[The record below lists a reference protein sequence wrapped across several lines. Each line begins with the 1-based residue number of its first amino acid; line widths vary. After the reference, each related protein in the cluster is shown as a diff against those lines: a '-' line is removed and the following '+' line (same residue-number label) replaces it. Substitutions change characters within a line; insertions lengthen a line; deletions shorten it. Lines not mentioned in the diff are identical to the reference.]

1 MAGPVGRTR
10 DRATLGA
17 MSTARWRVL
26 YDEGCGFCRWC
37 VGVLLALDRRHE
49 LRPVAIGSHEGAM
62 LLGDLDERAR
72 RDSWHLVDPQGR
84 RTSAGAAVAPLL
96 DLLPAGAPAAAV
108 ARALPG
114 PVERTYRLVARNR
127 ATVGR
132 LVGDGGRAW
141 AERRIARRA

>member
-1 MAGPVGRTR
+1 
-10 DRATLGA
+10 

-37 VGVLLALDRRHE
+37 MGVLLALDRRHA
-49 LRPVAIGSHEGAM
+49 LRPVAIGSSEGAM

-84 RTSAGAAVAPLL
+84 RTSAGEAVAPVLG
-96 DLLPAGAPAAAV
+96 LLPAGGPAAAV

-114 PVERTYRLVARNR
+114 PVERAYRLVASNR
-127 ATVGR
+127 GTAGR
-132 LVGDGGRAW
+132 LLGDGARAR
-141 AERRIARRA
+141 ARRRIARRA

>member
-1 MAGPVGRTR
+1 
-10 DRATLGA
+10 

-26 YDEGCGFCRWC
+26 YDERCGFCRWC
-37 VGVLLALDRRHE
+37 VGVLLALDRRHA
-49 LRPVAIGSHEGAM
+49 LRPVPIGSSEGAM
-62 LLGDLDERAR
+62 LLGDLDERLR
-72 RDSWHLVDPQGR
+72 WDSWHLVDPQGR

-114 PVERTYRLVARNR
+114 PVERLYRLVAGNR
-127 ATVGR
+127 GTVGR
-132 LVGDGGRAW
+132 LVGDRARAR

>member
-1 MAGPVGRTR
+1 
-10 DRATLGA
+10 

-37 VGVLLALDRRHE
+37 VGVLLALDRNHA
-49 LRPVAIGSHEGAM
+49 LRPVAIGSDEGAM

-96 DLLPAGAPAAAV
+96 DLLPAGGPAAAV

-114 PVERTYRLVARNR
+114 PVERAYRLIAGNR
-127 ATVGR
+127 GVVGR
-132 LVGDGGRAW
+132 MVGEGARRR

>member
-1 MAGPVGRTR
+1 
-10 DRATLGA
+10 

-72 RDSWHLVDPQGR
+72 WDSWHLVDPQGR

-96 DLLPAGAPAAAV
+96 DLQRAGHGGRRG
-108 ARALPG
+108 ARG
-114 PVERTYRLVARNR
+114 QQIQERRDRGA
-127 ATVGR
+127 
-132 LVGDGGRAW
+132 GGRAP
-141 AERRIARRA
+141 ALRVDQVP

>member
-1 MAGPVGRTR
+1 MA
-10 DRATLGA
+10 
-17 MSTARWRVL
+17 TARWRVL

-37 VGVLLALDRRHE
+37 VGVLLALDRRHA

-72 RDSWHLVDPQGR
+72 REAFHLVDPEGR

-96 DLLPAGAPAAAV
+96 DLLPAGGPAAAV

-114 PVERTYRLVARNR
+114 PVERAYRLVASNR
-127 ATVGR
+127 GTVGR
-132 LVGDGGRAW
+132 LVGDRAR
-141 AERRIARRA
+141 ARATRRIARRA